1 MILNTRK
8 FLFKTI
14 SSSVGNLVPLESLKQ
29 IPFELKRVYYIYGVP
44 KNVTRGFHSH
54 KLLEQILICVHGKV
68 KIKLKTLTEEE
79 VVVLDEPNIGLYI
92 GSMVWRE
99 MFDFTSDAVLLV
111 LASEYYTEDD
121 YIRDY
126 STYIKKA
133 AEFYNKKENN

>member
-1 MILNTRK
+1 M
-8 FLFKTI
+8 
-14 SSSVGNLVPLESLKQ
+14 
-29 IPFELKRVYYIYGVP
+29 
-44 KNVTRGFHSH
+44 
-54 KLLEQILICVHGKV
+54 ICVHGKV

-126 STYIKKA
+126 STYIKEA

>member
-92 GSMVWRE
+92 G
-99 MFDFTSDAVLLV
+99 
-111 LASEYYTEDD
+111 
-121 YIRDY
+121 IQG
-126 STYIKKA
+126 
-133 AEFYNKKENN
+133 